1 MNAKGDTGW
10 NRRDFAKAS
19 GLLAAVLGLPLAGC
33 NLLAGREDGEPDA
46 RQIALMRAVAQAVI
60 PATDTPGAGDV
71 GVGEF
76 VLLALSHGLEETRQ
90 PVAANRWIASGQ
102 LRDDGS
108 LRYPQWLQETL
119 DTRAGGDWLGQ
130 VEATRGKALEALD
143 AEAYAED
150 ARDHP
155 WRAIKALVLLGYYTS
170 EAGASEELVYD
181 PVPGTFD
188 PRVPVTPE
196 TRAISNDWT
205 AVEFG

>member
-1 MNAKGDTGW
+1 MSAIGNQGW
-10 NRRDFAKAS
+10 NRREFAKAG

-33 NLLAGREDGEPDA
+33 NLLAGNEEAEPDA
-46 RQIALMRAVAQAVI
+46 AQIALMRAVSQAVI
-60 PATDTPGAGDV
+60 PATETPGAGDA

-76 VLLALSHGLEETRQ
+76 VLLALAHGLEGTRQ
-90 PVAANRWIASGQ
+90 PVAPGRWVEAGQ

-108 LRYPQWLQETL
+108 LRYPLWLQETL
-119 DTRAGGDWLGQ
+119 DRRVGGDWLGQ
-130 VEATRGKALEALD
+130 SEASRSEALSALD
-143 AEAYAED
+143 TEAYADD